1 MALIV
6 VQPTQHLSARPSR
19 PDEFKPIRLQLLNG
33 FDLARGG
40 RATTVPMSAQ
50 RLIAFLA
57 LTDRL
62 TLRGYVAG
70 TLWPEAS
77 EEHATASLRS
87 ALWRLH
93 LLGLN
98 LVGTTRSHIGLA
110 PGVRVDVRIM
120 AAQAAR
126 LIDPDA
132 ECYPSDFDL
141 SLLSRDL
148 LPGWYDEWVI
158 IERERVRQIRLHGLE
173 AMCGRLTA
181 LGRYAEA
188 IQAALAAVADE
199 PLRES
204 AHLAVVQVHLA
215 EGNVAE
221 ALRHYSAYRRT
232 LLEELGV
239 EPSAALEGVVKGLHV
254 H

>member
-1 MALIV
+1 MALTV
-6 VQPTQHLSARPSR
+6 VQPTGDVSGHSSR
-19 PDEFKPIRLQLLNG
+19 PDESNPTRLQLLNG
-33 FDLARGG
+33 FELARDG
-40 RATTVPMSAQ
+40 RASTVPMSAQ

-62 TLRGYVAG
+62 ALRGYVAG

-93 LLGLN
+93 QLGLN

-126 LIDPDA
+126 LIDPEA

-141 SLLSRDL
+141 SLLSGDL
-148 LPGWYDEWVI
+148 LPDWYDEWVI

-173 AMCGRLTA
+173 AMCRRLTA
-181 LGRYAEA
+181 LRRYADA

-215 EGNVAE
+215 EGNVTE
-221 ALRHYSAYRRT
+221 AVRHFSAYRRT
-232 LLEELGV
+232 LLAELGV
-239 EPSAALEGVVKGLHV
+239 EPSPALEGVVKGLHI